1 MTSEIQTGVSA
12 SGNNLSSPLLILC
25 MLLGLGAADTVLGF
39 LHWQSFLILIALAIG
54 LFAFWLG
61 PAWRAVVWLPLVV
74 LGFVSAL
81 YRPEGFSYPVWFDL
95 PQLHTGGKPFTY
107 TPNLTKALAG
117 FMVLA
122 ALLPFAR
129 AIAQRESPQWQARI
143 RMNRALQ
150 ICMACACVF
159 LIVLNAWLVLGL
171 DWHPKMGSFVLLF
184 LVGNLLTTC
193 VAEEAF
199 MRLLMHEPIR
209 AALLKVTKHKLSS
222 WVADGLVLVF
232 LTLLFLV
239 THSLS
244 SGALYWVFGVAGF
257 IYGLVYVLTRNI
269 WLTIAVHFGVNAVHF
284 GFLTY
289 PL

>member
-1 MTSEIQTGVSA
+1 MTSEIHTGISV
-12 SGNNLSSPLLILC
+12 SGNNLSSPLLIPC

-39 LHWQSFLILIALAIG
+39 LHWQSFLILVALAIG
-54 LFAFWLG
+54 LFAFGLG
-61 PAWRAVVWLPLVV
+61 PVWRAVVWLPLVV
-74 LGFVSAL
+74 LGFAAAL

-95 PQLHTGGKPFTY
+95 PQLHAGGKPFIY
-107 TPNLTKALAG
+107 APNLTKALAG

-129 AIAQRESPQWQARI
+129 AAQRESAHWQTRWKT
-143 RMNRALQ
+143 NTTLH

-159 LIVLNAWLVLGL
+159 LIVFNAWLVLGL

-184 LVGNLLTTC
+184 LLGNLLTTC

-199 MRLLMHEPIR
+199 MRLLMYEPIR
-209 AALLKVTKHKLSS
+209 VALLKVTKHKLSP

-257 IYGLVYVLTRNI
+257 IYGLVYVLTHNI